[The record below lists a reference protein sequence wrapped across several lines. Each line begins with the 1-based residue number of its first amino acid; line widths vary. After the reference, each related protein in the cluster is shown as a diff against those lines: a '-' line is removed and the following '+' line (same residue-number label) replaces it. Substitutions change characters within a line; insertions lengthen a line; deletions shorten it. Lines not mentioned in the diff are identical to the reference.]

1 MKRVRH
7 GWWWSVL
14 GGAIL
19 LGALIGWASGFGTK
33 EAKII
38 YVFSNSCGYCTTF
51 TPTFEKV
58 AKDYPQEWVARLD
71 IQRDRELDEAMR
83 LGAQATPTVFIVDGE
98 RVIDKLEGDVPEAL
112 LRSFLQRNLERDL
125 SING

>member
-1 MKRVRH
+1 MKKDRH

-19 LGALIGWASGFGTK
+19 LGALIVWSGGLGTK
-33 EAKII
+33 EAKIV

-58 AKDYPQEWVARLD
+58 AKGYPQEWVARLD
-71 IQRDRELDEAMR
+71 IQRDQELDEALR

-125 SING
+125 SVNG

>member
-1 MKRVRH
+1 MHNVY
-7 GWWWSVL
+7 
-14 GGAIL
+14 A
-19 LGALIGWASGFGTK
+19 
-33 EAKII
+33 
-38 YVFSNSCGYCTTF
+38 
-51 TPTFEKV
+51 TFEKV

-71 IQRDRELDEAMR
+71 IQRDRELDEAMS